1 MATFI
6 VGYSTTS
13 YDLRVK
19 RLSAGSPQAAVDK
32 LLAARTPDYTSL
44 TAVLWVANE
53 YAYQLDGS
61 GGVAKAV
68 ERRVPVPA
76 PASEWVTTRADWK
89 G

>member
-19 RLSAGSPQAAVDK
+19 RLSAGSPQEAVDK
-32 LLAARTPDYTSL
+32 LLAARTPAYTRL
-44 TAVLWVANE
+44 TAVLWVATE
-53 YAYQLDGS
+53 YAYHAEGT
-61 GGVAKAV
+61 GGIARAV

-76 PASEWVTTRADWK
+76 SEWVTTRANWK
-89 G
+89 S